1 MTALV
6 TGASGFLGGRLA
18 QVLASRADSVRV
30 LARPLN
36 DLSHLSGL
44 QIEVIRGDLSGQ
56 PVLEAAMR
64 GVTHVFHCAAASTDW
79 ASWSTYYGSN
89 VQGTENLLR
98 AAARSPDL
106 ERFLHVSTTD
116 VYGYPIKVCDESN
129 PLVDVGLPYNRTK
142 ILGERAV
149 WASGLPVTVVR
160 PATIYGPRSVTFGT
174 DIAKLLRQKLMAVID
189 GGRASGGF
197 LYIDNAVDALILA
210 ATARESIGRAYNL
223 ADGSGV
229 TWKTYAD
236 RMADGLGLPHA
247 WIDLPSGAAR
257 ALAGAMEAPH
267 RFLRIPGRPLLT
279 RHAVCL
285 LARDQEY
292 PNERARRELGFRA
305 VVGFDE
311 GMARTVSWLR
321 G

>member
-18 QVLASRADSVRV
+18 QVLALRADSVRV
-30 LARPLN
+30 LARPSN
-36 DLSHLSGL
+36 DVSHLGGFPIDL
-44 QIEVIRGDLSGQ
+44 VRGDLSRQ
-56 PVLEAAMR
+56 AVLEAAMR

-89 VQGTENLLR
+89 VKGTENLLR
-98 AAARSPDL
+98 AAAGSRDL

-116 VYGYPIKVCDESN
+116 VYGYPVRVCDESN

-160 PATIYGPRSVTFGT
+160 PATIYGPRGVTFGT
-174 DIAKLLRQKLMAVID
+174 DIAKLLRQRLMAVID

-197 LYIDNAVDALILA
+197 LYVDNAVDALILA
-210 ATARESIGRAYNL
+210 ATAPESIGRAYNL

-229 TWKTYAD
+229 TWKTFAD
-236 RMADGLGLPHA
+236 RMADGLGLPRP

-257 ALAGAMEAPH
+257 LLAGAMEAPH

-279 RHAVCL
+279 RHAVSL

-292 PNERARRELGFRA
+292 PNERVRRELGFRPA
-305 VVGFDE
+305 VGFDE